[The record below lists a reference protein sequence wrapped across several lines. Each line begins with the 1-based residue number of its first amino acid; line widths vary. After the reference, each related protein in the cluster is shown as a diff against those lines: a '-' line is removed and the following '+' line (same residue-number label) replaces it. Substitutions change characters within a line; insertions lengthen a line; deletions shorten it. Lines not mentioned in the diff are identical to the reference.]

1 MTFVNGNNKILI
13 YSANWCPDCHRTRF
27 FFDEYGIDYA
37 EIDVDEDAA
46 GLAFVKK
53 VNRGHRVVPTVVF
66 PDGTIFVE
74 PPNSAVATKLGLIL
88 ER

>member
-1 MTFVNGNNKILI
+1 MTYVNGNNKILL
-13 YSANWCPDCHRTRF
+13 YSTNWCVDCHRTRF
-27 FFDEYGIDYA
+27 LFDEYGIDYA
-37 EIDVDEDAA
+37 EIDIDEDAA

-53 VNRGHRVVPTVVF
+53 ANRGHRVVPTVVF

>member
-1 MTFVNGNNKILI
+1 MTFFNRSDKILM
-13 YSANWCPDCHRTRF
+13 YSTNWCSDCQRTKF
-27 FFDEYGIDYA
+27 FFDEYGIEYH
-37 EIDVDEDAA
+37 EIDVDEDPD

-53 VNRGHRVVPTVVF
+53 VNKGHRVVPTVVF

-74 PPNSAVATKLGLIL
+74 PPNSAVATKLGMVL

>member
-1 MTFVNGNNKILI
+1 MSFMNGNNKILV
-13 YSANWCPDCHRTRF
+13 YSTSWCSDCQRTMF
-27 FFDEYGIDYA
+27 LFDEYGIDYE
-37 EIDVDEDAA
+37 EIDVDEDPA

-53 VNRGHRVVPTVVF
+53 VNHGYRVVPTVVF

-74 PPNSAVATKLGLIL
+74 PPNSAIATKLGLVL

>member
-1 MTFVNGNNKILI
+1 MTFFNGNDKILI
-13 YSANWCPDCHRTRF
+13 YSTNWCSDCHRTRF
-27 FFDEYGIDYA
+27 FFDEYGIEYH
-37 EIDVDEDAA
+37 EIDVDKDPD

-53 VNRGHRVVPTVVF
+53 VNKGHRVVPTVVF

-74 PPNSAVATKLGLIL
+74 PPNSAVATKLGMIL